1 MNLTQRIDSI
11 DDPRVAAYRNLR
23 DRTLRGESIFVAEGR
38 LLTAR
43 LLQSSY
49 ATESVFV
56 ADEFVAEFAP
66 LVPAG
71 VPIYVAAEPLLLEI
85 VGFPFHR
92 GALAVGR
99 RGPDL
104 SLDAMLGAVSCKKR
118 NEPSPPL
125 PPGEGR
131 GEGTLLADGQLLI
144 RNALTPCPSPK
155 GRGEVLAKP
164 LSLVICP
171 EITKPENMGLIFR
184 TAAGLGVDGIVLG
197 QRCCDP
203 FSRRCLRVSM
213 GAVLRVPFVKS
224 RDLLTDL
231 RRLYDSWGVELLAA
245 TLDADAEQLSEVR
258 WPSRAGLVFGNE
270 FSGLDETSLGV
281 CPRRVTI
288 PMRSGTD
295 SLNLGVAAG
304 IFVYE
309 LMKSRQIS
317 RHT

>member
-1 MNLTQRIDSI
+1 MQRIESI

-49 ATESVFV
+49 ATESVFL
-56 ADEFVAEFAP
+56 ADEFVAEFEP

-99 RGPDL
+99 RGEGLP
-104 SLDAMLGAVSCKKR
+104 LDAMVETIELGLHAKLT
-118 NEPSPPL
+118 SPPP

-131 GEGTLLADGQLLI
+131 GEGSSLTAKPLSGQ
-144 RNALTPCPSPK
+144 RALTPGPSPAS
-155 GRGEVLAKP
+155 GRGERITQL

-197 QRCCDP
+197 ERCCDP

-213 GAVLRVPFVKS
+213 GGVLRVPFVKS
-224 RDLLTDL
+224 QDLTADL
-231 RRLYDSWGVELLAA
+231 RRLRDQWHVELFAA
-245 TLDADAEQLSEVR
+245 TLDPAAEQLSEVG
-258 WPSRAGLVFGNE
+258 WPPRAGLLFGNE
-270 FSGLDETSLGV
+270 YSGLDDATLGF

-288 PMRSGTD
+288 PMHLGTD

-304 IFVYE
+304 IFIYE
-309 LMKSRQIS
+309 LQRSQTANR
-317 RHT
+317 R